1 MKKNIFKIFS
11 IFGLS
16 VALVLASCEDTL
28 QVDPRQSIDA
38 ENALNT
44 PEGMNAA
51 INSVYARLRALSTYG
66 RDLLAVAEALA
77 DNGTVTSNS
86 GRLIGENNNLPLA
99 HFNNWQNSYL
109 AINEANLI
117 LDGIPNVSP
126 APTDATRDRW
136 IGQAKFLRA
145 LYMFD
150 LARAYAYDPGVAV
163 ASQDRGGIPI
173 NTAGIKTATEALTFL
188 PARAPVAQVY
198 AQIYADLNDA
208 AALLP
213 NTGGPAFATSGAA
226 SALLSRV
233 ALYNKDY
240 ATAVSAANTAL
251 ASPVGA
257 VLSGAAYQAGWRATI
272 HPESMFEV
280 RFQVA
285 AENIGVNESLQTTYT
300 TIQQFS
306 TIGNFSIVGGW
317 GDLAP
322 RLDFLSLL
330 GITVTGDRTPAISV
344 TKGNDARVSLYEVG
358 PGRGSGRKVECI
370 KFMGKTGVLNMDNVP
385 VVRKSEMLLNRAEA
399 RATPGSAVLDEV
411 AALADLNTFRAARS
425 LPPVALTGTDLYEE
439 ILLQR
444 RLEFAFEGHR
454 WFDLK
459 RLGRNVV
466 KGAVVLEYTD
476 FKILPRIPLRE
487 TDGNPNLVQNFG
499 Y

>member
-11 IFGLS
+11 IVGLS

-38 ENALNT
+38 EQALNT

-51 INSVYARLRALSTYG
+51 INSVYARLRSTASYG
-66 RDLLAVAEALA
+66 RGLVAVAEALA
-77 DNGTVTSNS
+77 DNGQVTSNS

-99 HFNNWQNSYL
+99 HLDNWQNSYL

-117 LDGIPNVSP
+117 IDGVPNVSP

-145 LYMFD
+145 LYLFD
-150 LARAYAYDPGVAV
+150 LARTYAYDPGVAV
-163 ASQDRGGIPI
+163 GAQDRGGIPI
-173 NTAGIKTATEALTFL
+173 NTTGIKTATEALTFL
-188 PARAPVAQVY
+188 PARAPIAQVY
-198 AQIYADLNDA
+198 AQIYTDLNDA
-208 AALLP
+208 ITLLP
-213 NTGGPAFATSGAA
+213 NTGAPAFATSAAA

-240 ATAVSAANTAL
+240 ATVVSNATTAL
-251 ASPVGA
+251 AATTVGA
-257 VLSGAAYQAGWRATI
+257 VLSGTAYVNGWRAAI

-280 RFQVA
+280 RFAVA
-285 AENIGVNESLQTTYT
+285 AESIGVNESNQTSFT
-300 TIQQFS
+300 TILNLTS
-306 TIGNFSIVGGW
+306 PTSIGGW
-317 GDLAP
+317 GDLVP
-322 RLDFLSLL
+322 RADLRALL
-330 GITVTGDRTPAISV
+330 GITTTGSGATLAMTVGDDIR
-344 TKGNDARVSLYEVG
+344 GNQYMVG
-358 PGRGSGRKVECI
+358 VGRGAGRLVESV
-370 KFMGKTGVLNMDNVP
+370 KFVGKAGFAYGDNVP
-385 VVRKSEMLLNRAEA
+385 VIRKSEMLLNRAEA

-411 AALADLNTFRAARS
+411 AALADLNTLRTARG
-425 LPPVALTGTDLYEE
+425 LTAVALTGAALYEE

-459 RLGRNVV
+459 RLGRDVV
-466 KGAVVLEYTD
+466 KGSNVLEYTD
-476 FKILPRIPLRE
+476 FKMLPRIPLRE
-487 TDGNPNLVQNFG
+487 TDGNPNLEQNFG

>member
-44 PEGMNAA
+44 PEGLNAA
-51 INSVYARLRALSTYG
+51 INSVYARLRSTASYG
-66 RDLLAVAEALA
+66 RDLLVVAEALA
-77 DNGTVTSNS
+77 DNAQVTSNS
-86 GRLIGENNNLPLA
+86 GRLIGENNNLPLS
-99 HFNNWQNSYL
+99 HFVNWQNSYL

-117 LDGIPNVSP
+117 IDGIPNVSP

-163 ASQDRGGIPI
+163 ASQDRGGVPI
-173 NTAGIKTATEALTFL
+173 NTTGIKTATEALTFL
-188 PARAPVAQVY
+188 PARAPIAQVY
-198 AQIYADLNDA
+198 TQIYTDLNDA
-208 AALLP
+208 ATLLP

-257 VLSGAAYQAGWRATI
+257 VLSGAAYVNGWRAAI

-280 RFQVA
+280 RFAVA
-285 AENIGVNESLQTTYT
+285 AESIGVNESLQSSYT
-300 TIQQFS
+300 TILNLTS
-306 TIGNFSIVGGW
+306 PTSIGGW
-317 GDLAP
+317 GDLVP
-322 RLDFLSLL
+322 RADVRALL
-330 GITVTGDRTPAISV
+330 GITTTGSGATLTMTVGDDIR
-344 TKGNDARVSLYEVG
+344 GNQYMVG
-358 PGRGSGRKVECI
+358 VGRGAGKLVECV
-370 KFMGKTGVLNMDNVP
+370 KFAGKAGFAYGDNVP
-385 VVRKSEMLLNRAEA
+385 VIRKSEMLLNRAEA

-411 AALADLNTFRAARS
+411 AALADLNTLRVARG
-425 LPPVALTGTDLYEE
+425 LTPVALTGTDLYEE